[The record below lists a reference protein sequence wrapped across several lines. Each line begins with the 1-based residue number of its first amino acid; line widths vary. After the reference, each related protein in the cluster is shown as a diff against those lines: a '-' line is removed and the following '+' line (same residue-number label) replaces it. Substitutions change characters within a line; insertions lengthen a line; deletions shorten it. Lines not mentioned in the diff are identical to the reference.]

1 MKTVPLHGKKAAGRV
16 ARVNDED
23 YDLVMQYRWRV
34 HDPDPRPGR
43 RRNGPYAVTSVG
55 RSGVLRMHCLIM
67 GVNGVD
73 HRDHDGLNNQRSNL
87 RIATQ
92 AQNNKNHRPRVTGGN
107 SSKYKGV
114 FRAERGLWRACISAD
129 GRRRNIGRFASE
141 LEAAYAYDE
150 AARELHGEFAC
161 PNFPEG
167 PTQAMR
173 DQWQA
178 EREAR
183 SAAVAASG
191 VRKRT
196 RAVSEWWA
204 QREPEIGICAECGGE
219 FQHRAAAGA
228 TYCQRQECVR
238 KRKARSARERRLAAR
253 ESREAVALLPVTSRQ
268 RVKHEH

>member
-73 HRDHDGLNNQRSNL
+73 HRDHDGLNNQRS
-87 RIATQ
+87 
-92 AQNNKNHRPRVTGGN
+92 
-107 SSKYKGV
+107 
-114 FRAERGLWRACISAD
+114 
-129 GRRRNIGRFASE
+129 
-141 LEAAYAYDE
+141 
-150 AARELHGEFAC
+150 
-161 PNFPEG
+161 
-167 PTQAMR
+167 
-173 DQWQA
+173 
-178 EREAR
+178 
-183 SAAVAASG
+183 
-191 VRKRT
+191 
-196 RAVSEWWA
+196 
-204 QREPEIGICAECGGE
+204 ECGGE